1 MLARSLAPRY
11 SYLAAWAGSEHDILA
26 EDNWSYE
33 LSRVDTPCGN
43 ASCPDNNITT
53 RNSTIL
59 PAGARWPPAAQA
71 IVDAAGAAWWP

>member
-59 PAGARWPPAAQA
+59 PAGARWPTGSSGSRNDPHGNARA
-71 IVDAAGAAWWP
+71 